1 MEEKGEVTKFQKACT
16 ALAATIGTGNIAG
29 VATALTAGGP
39 GAIFWMWVSAA
50 IGMMTGY
57 AETMLGIRYRYRD
70 RKERMNTGEA

>member
-1 MEEKGEVTKFQKACT
+1 QTACT

-39 GAIFWMWVSAA
+39 GAIFWMWVSAG

-70 RKERMNTGEA
+70 RNGAWICGPMVYLERGLKL